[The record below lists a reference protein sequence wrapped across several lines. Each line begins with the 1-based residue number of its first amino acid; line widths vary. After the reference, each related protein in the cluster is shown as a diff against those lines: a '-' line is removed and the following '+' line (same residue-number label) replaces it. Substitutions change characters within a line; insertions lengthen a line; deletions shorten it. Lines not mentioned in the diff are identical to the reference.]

1 MEADRTTSAR
11 DSVENLRAFLSEYYG
26 RVLQGTG
33 DLEKNACCAASSIS
47 RYSEIAEL
55 IPSEVK
61 DRNYGCGCCI
71 PADDLEGLT
80 VLDLGSGTGLD
91 CFILSHLA
99 GEGGSVH
106 GIDMTDE
113 QLDIARRNIPGVMAA
128 FGYSENNVFF
138 HKDFME
144 TLGSIE
150 DSTIDLVVSDCAINL
165 SPRKDSVFNSIYRVL
180 KPGGEFYISD
190 IVADRRLPESIREDK
205 KLLAECLGG
214 ALYEYD
220 LLDTIT
226 AAGFRDPRGVSRS
239 LVEENVGGQPNRFF
253 SMTLRGFKF
262 EEPLDRRCEDF
273 AQHATYRG
281 NCPGSEEIF
290 LLDLNHLFEKGNAR
304 SVCRN
309 TARMLSETRLSRYFE
324 VSGEL
329 EHRGI
334 FDCSSPAPGEAP
346 SCC

>member
-1 MEADRTTSAR
+1 METDRTTSAR

-80 VLDLGSGTGLD
+80 VLDLGSGTGLG
-91 CFILSHLA
+91 CFILSHLD

-180 KPGGEFYISD
+180 KPGGEFYISPT
-190 IVADRRLPESIREDK
+190 VACLKASAKTRSCLPNVSAGHSTNTTFSTPSPRPASGIPAAYPAAWWK
-205 KLLAECLGG
+205 KTSV
-214 ALYEYD
+214 D
-220 LLDTIT
+220 SRT
-226 AAGFRDPRGVSRS
+226 A
-239 LVEENVGGQPNRFF
+239 F
-253 SMTLRGFKF
+253 S
-262 EEPLDRRCEDF
+262 
-273 AQHATYRG
+273 Q
-281 NCPGSEEIF
+281 
-290 LLDLNHLFEKGNAR
+290 
-304 SVCRN
+304 
-309 TARMLSETRLSRYFE
+309 
-324 VSGEL
+324 
-329 EHRGI
+329 
-334 FDCSSPAPGEAP
+334 
-346 SCC
+346 